1 MTPGARGGASAVY
14 PALESGAIRYFDCKT
29 LADDV
34 KRLIESGAW
43 RFAKPPS
50 EKVVRWALLGPR
62 D

>member
-1 MTPGARGGASAVY
+1 MRLPSIR
-14 PALESGAIRYFDCKT
+14 PLESGAIRYFDCKT

-43 RFAKPPS
+43 RFAKSPS